1 MSSQRPC
8 HYQIGDRVI
17 YGGAEGCNPRYEGY
31 GARVVSIGGYHEHRD
46 TYSIRICFDNEAD
59 CPIASF
65 ATLEHRIQPICDLSA
80 LDVEA
85 LL

>member
-8 HYQIGDRVI
+8 RCQIGDRVI
-17 YGGAEGCNPRYEGY
+17 YGGVWGCNPKYEGY
-31 GARVVSIGGYHEHRD
+31 GANVAAIGRYHEDRD
-46 TYSIRICFDNEAD
+46 TYAIYINFDKEAD
-59 CPIASF
+59 CPIKRF
-65 ATLEHRIQPICDLSA
+65 ATLENRVQLICDISG